1 MTPMNPSSLHHI
13 PVAPWFMLG
22 LSLLLA
28 AAVALIEIGLFRYSY
43 EKMGINRRYIFGIL
57 FLSLVGSYINI
68 PIGELPTKQVATT
81 KQISVFG
88 VPYVVPVVQEPART
102 ILAINVGGA
111 VIPIIVSL
119 YLLVHNVLYIRAAIA
134 VAVVSVVVHTM
145 AREVPGVGIAV
156 PTFIPPIVAAVVAVL
171 LSRQSAAP
179 LAYIAGS
186 MGILVGADLS
196 NLGSLTAL
204 GGEVASIG
212 GAGTFDGVFLTGIL
226 AVLLAW

>member
-1 MTPMNPSSLHHI
+1 MHPSSLHHI

-43 EKMGINRRYIFGIL
+43 EKMGIDRRYIYGLL

-68 PIGELPTKQVATT
+68 PIAELPPGEATTTT
-81 KQISVFG
+81 KQINVFG
-88 VPYVVPVVQEPART
+88 VPYVVPVVEQPART

-111 VIPIIVSL
+111 VIPIIVSF
-119 YLLVHNVLYIRAAIA
+119 YLLVRNVLYIRAAIA
-134 VAVVSVVVHTM
+134 VAVVSLVVHAM

-156 PTFIPPIVAAVVAVL
+156 PTFLPPVVAAVIAVV
-171 LSRQSAAP
+171 LSRKSTAP

-196 NLGSLTAL
+196 NLGSLTTL
-204 GGEVASIG
+204 GGTVASIG
-212 GAGTFDGVFLTGIL
+212 GAGTFDGVFITGIL